1 MRNGVRDRDDIVEN
15 ACFRHRRCREDFS
28 SVTGKG
34 ASELSPK
41 LFVCVTGDDRINES
55 LSNEA
60 GYISVKSEQSRVERL
75 DYVSFADGVNTSI
88 IFLRRNVFVV

>member
-1 MRNGVRDRDDIVEN
+1 MRNGVWDRDDIVEN
-15 ACFRHRRCREDFS
+15 VWQRRCRKDFS
-28 SVTGKG
+28 SVPGKG

-60 GYISVKSEQSRVERL
+60 GYISVESEQSRVERL

-88 IFLRRNVFVV
+88 VILWRNVFVI